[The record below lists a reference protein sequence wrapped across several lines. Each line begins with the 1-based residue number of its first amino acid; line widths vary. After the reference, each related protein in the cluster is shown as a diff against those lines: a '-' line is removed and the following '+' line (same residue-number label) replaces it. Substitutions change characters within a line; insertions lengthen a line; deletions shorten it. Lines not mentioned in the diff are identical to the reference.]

1 MKIEYDKLFKWFR
14 KVTLIHSTITIC
26 WSIVAWYYGT
36 ILYPLLG
43 NMGLKYLEKF
53 HFDDDGKLKGIVHYI
68 PSFLFSIFLL
78 MLIVTAFSIELLR
91 FQKVVG
97 KIGFIGVLLFLI
109 VLFLQGKHIPDS
121 TLGTGFRK
129 GNAGLYF
136 EVYK

>member
-1 MKIEYDKLFKWFR
+1 MGIEYDKLFKWFR
-14 KVTLIHSTITIC
+14 KVKLMHSIITIC

-78 MLIVTAFSIELLR
+78 MLIVTN
-91 FQKVVG
+91 
-97 KIGFIGVLLFLI
+97 
-109 VLFLQGKHIPDS
+109 
-121 TLGTGFRK
+121 T
-129 GNAGLYF
+129 GLYF